1 MAAASSAK
9 SVPFGSRMHA
19 PSSRWKKYFILRVCT
34 RIGSQSE
41 PKRSQRQDGT
51 SQAHAAF
58 TCAMPT
64 SPTCA
69 NCGRPMVET
78 PRSMRAEGEWD
89 VSVFECSTCHL
100 DFFTE
105 DHVPLAGSPAPGIG
119 TRLMGAIRRAV
130 HHTITPTRH

>member
-1 MAAASSAK
+1 
-9 SVPFGSRMHA
+9 V
-19 PSSRWKKYFILRVCT
+19 RVYT
-34 RIGSQSE
+34 RANFRSE
-41 PKRSQRQDGT
+41 LNRSQRKAGT

-69 NCGRPMVET
+69 NCGRPMIET
-78 PRSMRAEGEWD
+78 PRSMRADGEWD
-89 VSVFECSTCHL
+89 VSVFECSACHL

-105 DHVPLAGSPAPGIG
+105 DHVPLTGPPVPGIG

-130 HHTITPTRH
+130 HHTVTPTRR